1 MHPAF
6 STFRTVTPQ
15 SHNNYA
21 IQNTLPTQV
30 STLRRTEGPLQ
41 PPVSPFSRPDGRE
54 LCRQHHLVQI
64 SFLRMHPFRPHG
76 AHHLAETHH
85 RHAAHSRRITALQ
98 NGENDRGRIEFEL
111 LSRLRQT
118 KTTVEHLLLYGHGI
132 ELAVAQLQFRFLFGR
147 KPITLAAL
155 QLRLQLG
162 SHFQLRR
169 QLGKQLLVLQW
180 RAVYFLFH
188 LGTKITATA
197 RGVGQ
202 QILMITGSYKRSHAG
217 QVTVG

>member
-1 MHPAF
+1 MGIRSGGTSQRAAAQRFMQQPFLMKRDRSAT
-6 STFRTVTPQ
+6 S
-15 SHNNYA
+15 
-21 IQNTLPTQV
+21 PTQTLTKT
-30 STLRRTEGPLQ
+30 SDKKGERPNELRRIYGPGISHL
-41 PPVSPFSRPDGRE
+41 
-54 LCRQHHLVQI
+54 QHHLVQI

-162 SHFQLRR
+162 
-169 QLGKQLLVLQW
+169 KQLLVLQW

>member
-1 MHPAF
+1 
-6 STFRTVTPQ
+6 
-15 SHNNYA
+15 
-21 IQNTLPTQV
+21 
-30 STLRRTEGPLQ
+30 
-41 PPVSPFSRPDGRE
+41 
-54 LCRQHHLVQI
+54 
-64 SFLRMHPFRPHG
+64 MHPFRPHG
-76 AHHLAETHH
+76 THHLAETHH

-111 LSRLRQT
+111 LSRLRQA

-147 KPITLAAL
+147 KPITLATL
-155 QLRLQLG
+155 QLRL
-162 SHFQLRR
+162 

-197 RGVGQ
+197 RRVGQ